1 MKNFILFLVLTQSL
15 FASTHKYIYSVQQ
28 LKDHLEFLITHQ
40 KRNPRDLKYLHNNI
54 KLVHGFYYIKQDDTF
69 FSDLLKSLNRE
80 NRFFVLKAQFIIHYQ
95 YNEKE
100 DIEIKYNMGVTEA
113 LNFFDQKLKAGLK
126 FSRESRYLIYK
137 EEDLLRFLPVIA
149 SNRSDSVLIMKYCR
163 KSPCVRNRKVL
174 ARIPSLMNKND
185 GMSLRI
191 SSKFHSLEKNKLRYF
206 KDRLQPFTPK
216 E

>member
-1 MKNFILFLVLTQSL
+1 MKNFILFLILIQSMS
-15 FASTHKYIYSVQQ
+15 ASTHKYIYTVQQ
-28 LKDHLEFLITHQ
+28 LKDHLSYLIKHQ

-54 KLVHGFYYIKQDDTF
+54 KLVHGFYYIEQNDTF
-69 FSDLLKSLNRE
+69 FTDLLKSLNQE
-80 NRFFVLKAQFIIHYQ
+80 NRFFVLKAQFVIYYQ

-100 DIEIKYNMGVTEA
+100 DIEFKYNMGVTEA

-137 EEDLLRFLPVIA
+137 EEDLLRFLPLIA
-149 SNRSDSVLIMKYCR
+149 RNRSDSVLIMKYCL

-174 ARIPSLMNKND
+174 AKIPTLMTLND
-185 GMSLRI
+185 GMSLRV

>member
-1 MKNFILFLVLTQSL
+1 MKKFILFLVLTHPIC
-15 FASTHKYIYSVQQ
+15 ASTHKYIRTVSE
-28 LKDHLEFLITHQ
+28 LKDHLEVIITRQ

-54 KLVHGFYYIKQDDTF
+54 KLVHGFYYIEQGDSF
-69 FSDLLKSLNRE
+69 FIDLLKSLNRE

-100 DIEIKYNMGVTEA
+100 DIEIKYNMGVTET
-113 LNFFDQKLKAGLK
+113 LKFFDQKLKAGLK

-163 KSPCVRNRKVL
+163 KSPCVRNRKIL
-174 ARIPSLMNKND
+174 AKIPDLMNKND

-191 SSKFHSLEKNKLRYF
+191 SSKFDSQEKNKLQYI

-216 E
+216 D